1 MLVVKLDEPNPECLL
16 VDDII
21 ESGQTLKSYE
31 GKYKEFMA
39 MYAKYPK
46 NPGDPWNNLL
56 AYEVTN
62 YWIEFPW
69 ESQATEESMATRIL
83 QFFGKEQSL
92 GNIKSVINFLKN
104 SI

>member
-1 MLVVKLDEPNPECLL
+1 MLVGKFDEPNPECLL
-16 VDDII
+16 VDDSI

-31 GKYKEFMA
+31 GKYKGFLA

-46 NPGDPWNNLL
+46 NPGDSWYNML

-62 YWIEFPW
+62 SWIEFPW
-69 ESQATEESMATRIL
+69 ETRATEDSMATRIL
-83 QFFGKEQSL
+83 QFFGKEQTV
-92 GNIKSVINFLKN
+92 GNVKSVINFLKN